1 MLWSVCEFVKTGV
14 YVYLFVTGVQMDR
27 DSDENSST
35 HCCLVGIG
43 RLQVTSTPNCSDL
56 MGPNGSSEFISRHNM
71 DGKFTFVDQR

>member
-1 MLWSVCEFVKTGV
+1 
-14 YVYLFVTGVQMDR
+14 MDR

-56 MGPNGSSEFISRHNM
+56 MGPNGGTEFISRHNM